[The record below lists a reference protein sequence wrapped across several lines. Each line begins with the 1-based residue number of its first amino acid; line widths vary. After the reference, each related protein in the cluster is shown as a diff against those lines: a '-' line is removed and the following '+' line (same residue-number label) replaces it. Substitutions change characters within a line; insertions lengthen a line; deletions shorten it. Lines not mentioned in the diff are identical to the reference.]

1 MSIFPRISFCDD
13 PPEID
18 ISRSGKPPRPRPCP
32 PQWPRASPPGAAA
45 AAPQAP
51 AAQQMP
57 RRRANKARLAAARQA
72 GRVSS
77 GRAPF
82 ATCVPS
88 KWMGC
93 STRISG
99 AMAICGTRHGRST
112 KAQSRTRSSVRCTG
126 PGTPISHTDDGQVV
140 QDIGKRRDRLDAHA
154 WASSQLV
161 ELVFDESDI
170 ADASSDKKH
179 PPQGWTN
186 SDPQGRQRLYSKA
199 YWVHMLS
206 AITSFAWSNR
216 EQPKGAEIKPWLDY
230 AWSMSVSAAF
240 CSHMSAVYHP
250 SLGLGV
256 WGYGVGWC
264 PPRVGRG
271 MGVAS
276 FQTAIY
282 TPHDLWLC
290 MM

>member
-45 AAPQAP
+45 AAPAAP
-51 AAQQMP
+51 AARQMT

-77 GRAPF
+77 GGAPF

-179 PPQGWTN
+179 PPQGWTIPTRRDG
-186 SDPQGRQRLYSKA
+186 SGCTPRRTGC
-199 YWVHMLS
+199 
-206 AITSFAWSNR
+206 T
-216 EQPKGAEIKPWLDY
+216 
-230 AWSMSVSAAF
+230 
-240 CSHMSAVYHP
+240 C
-250 SLGLGV
+250 
-256 WGYGVGWC
+256 C
-264 PPRVGRG
+264 PPSPLSPGATGSSRRAPRSSRGWTTRGR
-271 MGVAS
+271 
-276 FQTAIY
+276 
-282 TPHDLWLC
+282 
-290 MM
+290 

>member
-1 MSIFPRISFCDD
+1 MGPQMSIFPWISFCDD

-45 AAPQAP
+45 AAPAAP
-51 AAQQMP
+51 AARQMT

-112 KAQSRTRSSVRCTG
+112 KAQSRTRSSAHCTELDKNLRKEIRGSPSFSLSGNIRGNMPILVR
-126 PGTPISHTDDGQVV
+126 
-140 QDIGKRRDRLDAHA
+140 K
-154 WASSQLV
+154 
-161 ELVFDESDI
+161 
-170 ADASSDKKH
+170 
-179 PPQGWTN
+179 
-186 SDPQGRQRLYSKA
+186 
-199 YWVHMLS
+199 
-206 AITSFAWSNR
+206 
-216 EQPKGAEIKPWLDY
+216 
-230 AWSMSVSAAF
+230 
-240 CSHMSAVYHP
+240 
-250 SLGLGV
+250 
-256 WGYGVGWC
+256 
-264 PPRVGRG
+264 
-271 MGVAS
+271 
-276 FQTAIY
+276 
-282 TPHDLWLC
+282 
-290 MM
+290 

>member
-1 MSIFPRISFCDD
+1 MASRESA
-13 PPEID
+13 
-18 ISRSGKPPRPRPCP
+18 RSGGGGAGG
-32 PQWPRASPPGAAA
+32 ASSTADD
-45 AAPQAP
+45 AAPCEQGTPGCCSASWTREQWRGSVCDLC
-51 AAQQMP
+51 AQQVDGLLDPDQWSDGYM
-57 RRRANKARLAAARQA
+57 RN
-72 GRVSS
+72 
-77 GRAPF
+77 
-82 ATCVPS
+82 
-88 KWMGC
+88 
-93 STRISG
+93 STRPLYEGSVED
-99 AMAICGTRHGRST
+99 AIFCALHRAGF
-112 KAQSRTRSSVRCTG
+112 
-126 PGTPISHTDDGQVV
+126 TPISHTDDGQVV

-264 PPRVGRG
+264 PPLGWA
-271 MGVAS
+271 GV
-276 FQTAIY
+276 
-282 TPHDLWLC
+282 WG
-290 MM
+290 